1 MSVVYAV
8 WVSLEWCLG
17 MESNPDT
24 EIFNPLLYRLSFLGF
39 NGCRI
44 YEVSARP
51 ENNRSPMTQGCI
63 KEASMR
69 RFQLERF

>member
-1 MSVVYAV
+1 
-8 WVSLEWCLG
+8 

-39 NGCRI
+39 NGCRM

-51 ENNRSPMTQGCI
+51 DNNRSPMTQGCI

-69 RFQLERF
+69 RINWNASNLGAVSVRLA